1 MSATPENVASTITAR
16 PGQYDAEGSAEANVP
31 GGTPRAAHEHSAPPR
46 AWTRPAGAL
55 PQYRVSRAGRRAHTG
70 ARGLGWFS
78 IALGL
83 AELLAPYAVARA
95 VGLQGREGLVRLY
108 GLREIATG
116 IGLLTADDPSPWV
129 WGRVA
134 GDALDLATLG
144 THVREGN
151 VARPLAGIAAVAG
164 VAAADL
170 AAAKGLHTEWER
182 QRRPVFDYDDR
193 SGFPRGV
200 QAAHGAARDAAEP
213 DGMRA
218 PASMR
223 PYAGGAEAFEAQKQQ
238 LERA

>member
-1 MSATPENVASTITAR
+1 MSATAEHVASTITAR
-16 PGQYDAEGSAEANVP
+16 PGQYDAEGSAEANLP
-31 GGTPRAAHEHSAPPR
+31 GATARGEYEHRAPPR
-46 AWTRPAGAL
+46 AWARPAGTL
-55 PQYRVSRAGRRAHTG
+55 PQYRVSRAGRRAHTA

-144 THVREGN
+144 TGMRDGN

-164 VAAADL
+164 VTAADL

-182 QRRPVFDYDDR
+182 QRRPLFDYDDR
-193 SGFPRGV
+193 SGFPRGLE
-200 QAAHGAARDAAEP
+200 AAQGAAREAANP
-213 DGMRA
+213 DDMRG
-218 PASMR
+218 PTSMR
-223 PYAGGAEAFEAQKQQ
+223 PFAGGADEFEAQKQK
-238 LERA
+238 LG